1 MDPITL
7 DTNLAKKLD
16 MGMRAGDAVEL
27 PFPVIYIWALNGQ
40 ASYKSQ
46 GGALYYGGWAC
57 KAEDLQAITDQQGL
71 PVPADWKQVTI
82 ASRDGGEFE
91 AVTSRNVIVAPIG
104 KRESWLF
111 DGKRFSDYV
120 EGGRRHLQVLAYLAE
135 ARGENGT
142 KQFLP
147 WGPVVLTAK
156 GYQARNL
163 LDAFARWDKAT
174 SQIRWKMAPGVP
186 AWCFFL
192 SLGTFG
198 RERLSVN
205 VGKPGAQSPITPISV
220 YVPDRITED
229 FVANLFVGS
238 QVAEQMSA
246 LQDQAADWLKAWK
259 EETPVELVEE
269 FVENGA
275 PVEEEIPF

>member
-7 DTNLAKKLD
+7 DTTLAKKLD

-57 KAEDLQAITDQQGL
+57 KAEDLQAITDQQEL

-91 AVTSRNVIVAPIG
+91 AVTSRNVVVAPIG

-111 DGKRFSDYV
+111 DGKRFADYV

-135 ARGENGT
+135 PRGENGK
-142 KQFLP
+142 KQFAP

-163 LDAFARWDKAT
+163 LDAFVRWDKAT
-174 SQIRWKMAPGVP
+174 SQIRWKIAPGVP
-186 AWCFFL
+186 AWCFYL

-198 RERLSVN
+198 RERQAIN
-205 VGKPGAQSPITPISV
+205 VGKPGTQSPITPISA
-220 YVPDRITED
+220 YIPERLTDD
-229 FVANLFVGS
+229 FVANLFVGH
-238 QVAEQMSA
+238 QIAEQMA
-246 LQDQAADWLKAWK
+246 TLQDQAADWLKAWK
-259 EETPVELVEE
+259 EEAAVEVEE
-269 FVENGA
+269 FPENGA
-275 PVEEEIPF
+275 TVEEEIPF

>member
-7 DTNLAKKLD
+7 DMTLAKKLD
-16 MGMRAGDAVEL
+16 QGMRAGDAVEL

-57 KAEDLQAITDQQGL
+57 KAEDLQAIAGQQEL
-71 PVPADWKQVTI
+71 PIPADWKQVTI

-91 AVTSRNVIVAPIG
+91 AFTTRNVIVAPIG
-104 KRESWLF
+104 KRESWLY
-111 DGKRFSDYV
+111 DGQRFADYV

-135 ARGENGT
+135 GRGGNGS
-142 KQFLP
+142 KQFVP

-174 SQIRWKMAPGVP
+174 SQIRWKISPGVP
-186 AWCFFL
+186 AWCFYL

-198 RERLSVN
+198 KERQAIN
-205 VGKPGAQSPITPISV
+205 VGKPGTQSPITPISA
-220 YVPDRITED
+220 YIPERLGED

-238 QVAEQMSA
+238 QVAEQMA
-246 LQDQAADWLKAWK
+246 ILQDQAADWLRAWK
-259 EETPVELVEE
+259 EEAPAGTEE
-269 FVENGA
+269 FPENAA

>member
-7 DTNLAKKLD
+7 DSNLAKKLD
-16 MGMRAGDAVEL
+16 SGMRAGESVEL

-40 ASYKSQ
+40 SSYKSQ

-57 KAEDLQAITDQQGL
+57 KVDDLQALTGQQGL

-82 ASRDGGEFE
+82 SSRDGGEFE
-91 AVTSRNVIVAPIG
+91 AFTTRNVIVAPIG
-104 KRESWLF
+104 KRESWLY
-111 DGKRFSDYV
+111 DGKRFSAYV

-135 ARGENGT
+135 AKGENGS
-142 KQFLP
+142 KQFVP

-163 LDAFARWDKAT
+163 QDAFARWDKAT
-174 SQIRWKMAPGVP
+174 SQIRWKIAPGIP
-186 AWCFFL
+186 AWCFYL

-198 RERLSVN
+198 RERQALN

-220 YVPDRITED
+220 YVPDRMTDE
-229 FVANLFVGS
+229 FVSNLFVGS
-238 QVAEQMSA
+238 PVAEQMSA
-246 LQDQAADWLKAWK
+246 LQDQATDWLKAWK
-259 EETPVELVEE
+259 EEVPLVVDE
-269 FVENGA
+269 FHENGA
-275 PVEEEIPF
+275 PVEEDIPF